1 MLRGSSKQLKD
12 IAVFILNEQYRPSY
26 GYVWYQDHYVGHD
39 SSVSIATG
47 YGLDGPGI
55 ESRWGEARFS
65 ASVQTGL
72 LGPTQPPIQW
82 VPGLSQ
88 G

>member
-55 ESRWGEARFS
+55 ESRYISCYSEDSGTFLYS
-65 ASVQTGL
+65 A
-72 LGPTQPPIQW
+72 
-82 VPGLSQ
+82 LSGSETAQ
-88 G
+88 